1 MTSTYCIVSPSRAL
15 QYKRMAS
22 VRALTE
28 RAGYTEDNGTLL
40 GVEALRVYLYQHCQ
54 IRIPTEVDLISV
66 SCYVL

>member
-1 MTSTYCIVSPSRAL
+1 
-15 QYKRMAS
+15 MAS

-40 GVEALRVYLYQHCQ
+40 GVEALRVYLYQNCQ